1 MKFMKLGSKPDSFQS
16 DEDCIRYVASDLA
29 TDVVVN
35 VGDVKFYLHKFPLL
49 SKSARLQKLIAATID
64 EQADDEIRI
73 PDIPGG
79 PQAFEICAKF
89 CYGMTVTLNAYNVV
103 AVRCAAEYLEMYES
117 IESGNLVYKIE
128 VFLNSSVLRSW
139 KDSIIVLQTT
149 RSFYPWSEDVKI
161 DVRCLESIA
170 SKAAMDPA
178 RVDWSYTYNRRKLL
192 PPEINNNGVP
202 RDWWVEDLAELSIDL
217 YKRVISTV
225 RRKPSVSLEVV
236 GEALE
241 VYAGK
246 RIPGFMIQTDD
257 DYDVEESRS
266 LLETLVSL
274 LPSGKQSVSCGF
286 LIKLLKSSVSLEC
299 GEEERKEL
307 SRRIGEKLEE
317 ANVADLLIRASQGCE
332 TVYDID
338 IVETLIDEFV
348 AQTQKRDDEVDCS
361 DTNDGNVFVS
371 DSSKA
376 IVAKLIDGYLAE
388 IARIEPNLS
397 PLKFIKI
404 EEKVSTFP
412 RTSHDGIYRAID
424 MFLKQ
429 HPGITKSE
437 KKSICRLMDCRKLSP
452 EACTHAVQN
461 ERLPLR
467 VVVQILFFEQVRATC
482 PTPRPSLPPSG
493 SHGSSRTTTT
503 EEECDSVTATEETTT
518 TTTTTTTRD
527 KTSSSE
533 KTKAKGVVMSRLFSK
548 LWTGKD
554 RDGVGDVSSSDTSE
568 SPGSATTVDDKST
581 PSTRRRRSS
590 S

>member
-16 DEDCIRYVASDLA
+16 DEDCVRYVATELA
-29 TDVVVN
+29 TDVVVI
-35 VGDVKFYLHKFPLL
+35 VGDVKFHLHKFPLL
-49 SKSARLQKLIAATID
+49 SKSARLQKLIATTTTD
-64 EQADDEIRI
+64 EQSDDDEIRI

-79 PQAFEICAKF
+79 PPAFEICAKF
-89 CYGMTVTLNAYNVV
+89 CYGMAVTLNAYNVV

-117 IESGNLVYKIE
+117 IENGNLVYKME

-149 RSFYPWSEDVKI
+149 RSFYPWSEDVKL

-170 SKAAMDPA
+170 LKAAMDPA

-192 PPEINNNGVP
+192 PPEMNNNSVP

-217 YKRVISTV
+217 FKRVVSTI
-225 RRKPSVSLEVV
+225 RRKGGVLPEVI

-241 VYAGK
+241 VYAAK
-246 RIPGFMIQTDD
+246 RIPGFMIQNDNNDD
-257 DYDVEESRS
+257 EEDVMEQRS
-266 LLETLVSL
+266 LLETLVSM
-274 LPSGKQSVSCGF
+274 LPSEKQSVSCGF
-286 LIKLLKSSVSLEC
+286 LIKLLKSSVSFEC

-317 ANVADLLIRASQGCE
+317 ANVGDLLIRAPEGGE

-348 AQTQKRDDEVDCS
+348 TQTEKRDELDCS
-361 DTNDGNVFVS
+361 DDIN

-376 IVAKLIDGYLAE
+376 NVAKLIDGYLAE
-388 IARIEPNLS
+388 ISRIETNLS
-397 PLKFIKI
+397 TTKFITI
-404 EEKVSTFP
+404 AEKVSTFP
-412 RTSHDGIYRAID
+412 RQSHDGVYRAID

-437 KKSICRLMDCRKLSP
+437 KKSSSKLMDCRKLSP
-452 EACTHAVQN
+452 EACAHAVQN

-467 VVVQILFFEQVRATC
+467 VVVQILFFEQVRAT
-482 PTPRPSLPPSG
+482 TKPSLPPSG
-493 SHGSSRTTTT
+493 SHGSSRTTT
-503 EEECDSVTATEETTT
+503 EEECESVTATEE
-518 TTTTTTTRD
+518 TTTTTRD

-533 KTKAKGVVMSRLFSK
+533 KTKAKGVVMSRIFSK

-554 RDGVGDVSSSDTSE
+554 KDGVGDVSSSDTSE
-568 SPGSATTVDDKST
+568 SPGSVTTVGDKST

>member
-16 DEDCIRYVASDLA
+16 DEDCIRYVATELA

-49 SKSARLQKLIAATID
+49 SKSARLQKLIATTTTD
-64 EQADDEIRI
+64 EQSDDEIRI

-79 PQAFEICAKF
+79 PPAFEICAKF

-170 SKAAMDPA
+170 LKAAIDPA
-178 RVDWSYTYNRRKLL
+178 RVDWSYTYNRRKLI

-202 RDWWVEDLAELSIDL
+202 RDWWIEDLAELSIDL
-217 YKRVISTV
+217 FKRVISTI
-225 RRKPSVSLEVV
+225 RRKGGVLPEVI

-241 VYAGK
+241 VYAAK
-246 RIPGFMIQTDD
+246 RIPCFMIQNDD
-257 DYDVEESRS
+257 NDDEDVMEERS
-266 LLETLVSL
+266 LLETLVSML
-274 LPSGKQSVSCGF
+274 TSEKQSVSCGF
-286 LIKLLKSSVSLEC
+286 LIKLLKCSVSLEC

-317 ANVADLLIRASQGCE
+317 ANVADLLIRAPEGGE

-338 IVETLIDEFV
+338 IVETLIDEFLT
-348 AQTQKRDDEVDCS
+348 QTQRRDELDCS
-361 DTNDGNVFVS
+361 DEGNGFVS
-371 DSSKA
+371 DSSKGN
-376 IVAKLIDGYLAE
+376 VAKLIDGYLAE
-388 IARIEPNLS
+388 ISRIEPNLS
-397 PLKFIKI
+397 PLKFITVA
-404 EEKVSTFP
+404 EKVSNFP
-412 RTSHDGIYRAID
+412 RSSHDGVYRAID

-437 KKSICRLMDCRKLSP
+437 KKSLCRLMDCRKLSP
-452 EACTHAVQN
+452 EACAHAVQN

-482 PTPRPSLPPSG
+482 PTTKPSLPPSG
-493 SHGSSRTTTT
+493 SHGSSRTTT
-503 EEECDSVTATEETTT
+503 EEECDSVTATEETT
-518 TTTTTTTRD
+518 RD

-533 KTKAKGVVMSRLFSK
+533 KSKAKGVVMSRIFSK

-554 RDGVGDVSSSDTSE
+554 KDGVGDVSSSDTSE
-568 SPGSATTVDDKST
+568 SPGSVTTVGDKST

>member
-16 DEDCIRYVASDLA
+16 QEDCIRYVASDLA

-49 SKSARLQKLIAATID
+49 SKSARLQKLIAATIN
-64 EQADDEIRI
+64 EQPDDDEINI

-79 PQAFEICAKF
+79 PPAFEICAKF

-103 AVRCAAEYLEMYES
+103 AARCAAEYLEMYES
-117 IESGNLVYKIE
+117 IETGNLVYKIE

-149 RSFYPWSEDVKI
+149 RSFHSWSHEVKI

-178 RVDWSYTYNRRKLL
+178 RVDWSYTCNRRKV
-192 PPEINNNGVP
+192 NNSNGVP

-217 YKRVISTV
+217 YKRVISTI
-225 RRKPSVSLEVV
+225 RRKGGVSGEVI

-241 VYAGK
+241 VYAAK
-246 RIPGFMIQTDD
+246 RIQQDD
-257 DYDVEESRS
+257 DYDEEGQRS
-266 LLETLVSL
+266 LLETLISL
-274 LPSGKQSVSCGF
+274 MPSEKQSVSCGF
-286 LIKLLKSSVSLEC
+286 LIKLLKLSISLEC
-299 GEEERKEL
+299 GGEEERKEL

-317 ANVADLLIRASQGCE
+317 ANVDDLLIRASSEEGSE
-332 TVYDID
+332 TVYDVD
-338 IVETLIDEFV
+338 IVETLIDEFI
-348 AQTQKRDDEVDCS
+348 TRTERREELLGCS
-361 DTNDGNVFVS
+361 DVEQGSVFVS
-371 DSSKA
+371 DSSRA
-376 IVAKLIDGYLAE
+376 VVAKLIDGYLAE
-388 IARIEPNLS
+388 ISRIEPNLS
-397 PLKFIKI
+397 TSKFIAVA
-404 EEKVSTFP
+404 EKVSCFP
-412 RTSHDGIYRAID
+412 RSSHDGLYRAID
-424 MFLKQ
+424 MFLKE

-452 EACTHAVQN
+452 EACAHAVQN

-467 VVVQILFFEQVRATC
+467 VVVQILFFEQARATAK
-482 PTPRPSLPPSG
+482 PSLPPSG
-493 SHGSSRTTTT
+493 SHGSSRTTT

-518 TTTTTTTRD
+518 TTMTR
-527 KTSSSE
+527 E
-533 KTKAKGVVMSRLFSK
+533 KTKAKGVVMSRIFSK

>member
-16 DEDCIRYVASDLA
+16 DEDSVRYVATELA

-49 SKSARLQKLIAATID
+49 SKSARLQKLIATTTTD
-64 EQADDEIRI
+64 EQSSDDEIRI

-79 PQAFEICAKF
+79 PPAFEICAKF

-149 RSFYPWSEDVKI
+149 RSFYPWSEDVKL

-170 SKAAMDPA
+170 LKAAIDPA

-192 PPEINNNGVP
+192 PPEINKNGVP
-202 RDWWVEDLAELSIDL
+202 VDWWIEDLAELSIDL
-217 YKRVISTV
+217 FKRVVSTI
-225 RRKPSVSLEVV
+225 RRKGGVLPQFI

-241 VYAGK
+241 VYAAK
-246 RIPGFMIQTDD
+246 RITGFMIQND
-257 DYDVEESRS
+257 DVEDVIEQRS

-274 LPSGKQSVSCGF
+274 LPREKQSVSCGF

-299 GEEERKEL
+299 GKEERKEL

-317 ANVADLLIRASQGCE
+317 ANVTDLLIRAPEGGE

-338 IVETLIDEFV
+338 IVETLIDQYV
-348 AQTQKRDDEVDCS
+348 TQTQKRDELECS
-361 DTNDGNVFVS
+361 EDDINEGDGFVS

-376 IVAKLIDGYLAE
+376 NVAKLIDGYLAE
-388 IARIEPNLS
+388 ISRIEPNLS
-397 PLKFIKI
+397 PLKFISI
-404 EEKVSTFP
+404 AEKVSNFP
-412 RTSHDGIYRAID
+412 RSSHDGVYRAID

-437 KKSICRLMDCRKLSP
+437 KKSLSRLMDCRKLSP
-452 EACTHAVQN
+452 EACAHAVQN

-482 PTPRPSLPPSG
+482 PTAKPSLPPSG
-493 SHGSSRTTTT
+493 SHGSSRTTT
-503 EEECDSVTATEETTT
+503 EEECDSVTATEET
-518 TTTTTTTRD
+518 RD
-527 KTSSSE
+527 KTGSSE
-533 KTKAKGVVMSRLFSK
+533 KTKAKGVVMSRIFSK

-568 SPGSATTVDDKST
+568 SPGSATTVGDKST

>member
-16 DEDCIRYVASDLA
+16 DEDCVRYVATELA
-29 TDVVVN
+29 TDVVVI
-35 VGDVKFYLHKFPLL
+35 VGDVKFHLHKFPLL
-49 SKSARLQKLIAATID
+49 SKSARLQKLIATTTTD
-64 EQADDEIRI
+64 EQSDDDEIRI

-79 PQAFEICAKF
+79 PPAFEICAKF
-89 CYGMTVTLNAYNVV
+89 CYGMAVTLNAYNVV

-117 IESGNLVYKIE
+117 IESGNLVYKME

-149 RSFYPWSEDVKI
+149 RSFYPWSEDVKL

-170 SKAAMDPA
+170 LKAAMDPA

-192 PPEINNNGVP
+192 PPEMNNNSVP

-217 YKRVISTV
+217 FKRVVSTI
-225 RRKPSVSLEVV
+225 RRKGGVLPEVI

-241 VYAGK
+241 VYAAK
-246 RIPGFMIQTDD
+246 RIPGFMIQNDD
-257 DYDVEESRS
+257 NDDEEDVMEQRS
-266 LLETLVSL
+266 LLETLVSM
-274 LPSGKQSVSCGF
+274 LPSEKQSVSCGF
-286 LIKLLKSSVSLEC
+286 LIKLLKSSVSFEC

-317 ANVADLLIRASQGCE
+317 ANVGDLLIRAPEGGE

-348 AQTQKRDDEVDCS
+348 TQTEKRDELDCS
-361 DTNDGNVFVS
+361 DDIN

-376 IVAKLIDGYLAE
+376 NVAKLIDGYLAE
-388 IARIEPNLS
+388 ISRIETNLS
-397 PLKFIKI
+397 TTKFITI
-404 EEKVSTFP
+404 AEKVSTFP
-412 RTSHDGIYRAID
+412 RQSHDGVYRAID

-437 KKSICRLMDCRKLSP
+437 KKSSSRLMDCRKLSP
-452 EACTHAVQN
+452 EACAHAVQN

-467 VVVQILFFEQVRATC
+467 VVVQILFFEQVRAT
-482 PTPRPSLPPSG
+482 TKPSLPPSG
-493 SHGSSRTTTT
+493 SHGSSRTTT
-503 EEECDSVTATEETTT
+503 EEECESVTATEE
-518 TTTTTTTRD
+518 TTTTTRD

-533 KTKAKGVVMSRLFSK
+533 KTKAKGVVMSRIFSK

-554 RDGVGDVSSSDTSE
+554 KDGVGDVSSSDTSE
-568 SPGSATTVDDKST
+568 SPGSVTTVGDKST

>member
-49 SKSARLQKLIAATID
+49 SKSARLQKLIATTIN
-64 EQADDEIRI
+64 EQPDDDEISI

-79 PQAFEICAKF
+79 PPAFEICAKF
-89 CYGMTVTLNAYNVV
+89 CYGMTVTLSAYNVV
-103 AVRCAAEYLEMYES
+103 SARCAAEYLEMYES
-117 IESGNLVYKIE
+117 IETGNLVYKIE

-149 RSFYPWSEDVKI
+149 RSFHPWSRDAKI

-170 SKAAMDPA
+170 SRAVTDPA
-178 RVDWSYTYNRRKLL
+178 RVDWSYTCNRRKV
-192 PPEINNNGVP
+192 NDSNNGVP
-202 RDWWVEDLAELSIDL
+202 RDWWVEDVAELSIDL
-217 YKRVISTV
+217 YKRVISSI
-225 RRKPSVSLEVV
+225 RRKGGVSVSGEVI

-241 VYAGK
+241 VYAAK
-246 RIPGFMIQTDD
+246 RVQMDD
-257 DYDVEESRS
+257 RDVE
-266 LLETLVSL
+266 TFISL
-274 LPSGKQSVSCGF
+274 LPGEKQSVSCGF

-299 GEEERKEL
+299 GEDVRREL

-317 ANVADLLIRASQGCE
+317 ANVDDLLIRGSSDEGCE

-338 IVETLIDEFV
+338 IVESLIDEFI
-348 AQTQKRDDEVDCS
+348 TRTEKRDEVCCS
-361 DTNDGNVFVS
+361 DIEQGSVIVS
-371 DSSKA
+371 DSSRA
-376 IVAKLIDGYLAE
+376 AVAKLVDGYLSE

-397 PLKFIKI
+397 PLKFIAI
-404 EEKVSTFP
+404 AEKVSCFP
-412 RTSHDGIYRAID
+412 RSSHDGVYRAID
-424 MFLKQ
+424 MFLKE
-429 HPGITKSE
+429 HPGMAKSD

-452 EACTHAVQN
+452 EACAHAVQN

-467 VVVQILFFEQVRATC
+467 VVVQILFFEQVRATSK
-482 PTPRPSLPPSG
+482 PSLPPSG
-493 SHGSSRTTTT
+493 SHGSSRTTT
-503 EEECDSVTATEETTT
+503 EEECDSVTATED
-518 TTTTTTTRD
+518 TTRE
-527 KTSSSE
+527 KTSGSE
-533 KTKAKGVVMSRLFSK
+533 KTKAYKGVAMSRIFSK

-554 RDGVGDVSSSDTSE
+554 RDGVGDVSSSSTSE

>member
-16 DEDCIRYVASDLA
+16 DKDRRRFVVASDLA

-64 EQADDEIRI
+64 EEADDEIRI

-79 PQAFEICAKF
+79 PPAFEICAKF

-128 VFLNSSVLRSW
+128 VFLTSSVLRAW
-139 KDSIIVLQTT
+139 KDSIIVLKTT

-170 SKAAMDPA
+170 LKAAMDPA

-192 PPEINNNGVP
+192 PPNNGVP

-217 YKRVISTV
+217 FKRVISTI
-225 RRKPSVSLEVV
+225 RRKVGVRPEVI
-236 GEALE
+236 GEAIE
-241 VYAGK
+241 VYAAK
-246 RIPGFMIQTDD
+246 RIPGCMIKTNDD
-257 DYDVEESRS
+257 DDDDCDVEEHGS

-274 LPSGKQSVSCGF
+274 LPCKKQSVSCGF
-286 LIKLLKSSVSLEC
+286 LIKLLESSVSLDC

-317 ANVADLLIRASQGCE
+317 ANVPDLLIRAPEGCE
-332 TVYDID
+332 TVYDTD
-338 IVETLIDEFV
+338 IVETLVDEFV
-348 AQTQKRDDEVDCS
+348 TQTQTRDELDCS
-361 DTNDGNVFVS
+361 DINQGNGFVS

-376 IVAKLIDGYLAE
+376 NVAKLIDGYLAE
-388 IARIEPNLS
+388 IARMEPNLS
-397 PLKFIKI
+397 PSKFITI
-404 EEKVSTFP
+404 AEKVSNFP
-412 RTSHDGIYRAID
+412 RSSHDGIYRAID

-452 EACTHAVQN
+452 EACAHAVQN

-467 VVVQILFFEQVRATC
+467 VVVQILFFEQVRAAC
-482 PTPRPSLPPSG
+482 PTTKPSLPPSG
-493 SHGSSRTTTT
+493 SHGSSRTTT
-503 EEECDSVTATEETTT
+503 EEECDSVTATEE

-533 KTKAKGVVMSRLFSK
+533 KTKAKGVVMSRMFSK

-554 RDGVGDVSSSDTSE
+554 RDGVRDVSSSDTSE

>member
-16 DEDCIRYVASDLA
+16 DEDSIRYVATELA

-35 VGDVKFYLHKFPLL
+35 VGDVKFFLHKFPLL
-49 SKSARLQKLIAATID
+49 SKSARLQKLIATTTTD
-64 EQADDEIRI
+64 EQSSDDEIHI

-79 PQAFEICAKF
+79 PPAFEICAKF

-128 VFLNSSVLRSW
+128 VFLNSSILRSW

-149 RSFYPWSEDVKI
+149 RSFYPWSEDVKL

-170 SKAAMDPA
+170 LKTAIDPA

-192 PPEINNNGVP
+192 PPEINKNGVP
-202 RDWWVEDLAELSIDL
+202 RDWWIEDLAELSIDL
-217 YKRVISTV
+217 FKRVVRTI
-225 RRKPSVSLEVV
+225 RRKGGVLPEFI

-241 VYAGK
+241 VYAAK
-246 RIPGFMIQTDD
+246 RITGFMIQNDD
-257 DYDVEESRS
+257 DDDVIEQRS

-274 LPSGKQSVSCGF
+274 LPSEKQSVSCGF

-317 ANVADLLIRASQGCE
+317 ANVTDLLIRAPEGGE

-338 IVETLIDEFV
+338 IVETLIDQYV
-348 AQTQKRDDEVDCS
+348 TQQTQKRDELDCS
-361 DTNDGNVFVS
+361 EEDINEGDGFVS

-376 IVAKLIDGYLAE
+376 NVAKLIDGYLTE
-388 IARIEPNLS
+388 ISRIEPNLS
-397 PLKFIKI
+397 PLKFISI
-404 EEKVSTFP
+404 AEKVSNFP
-412 RTSHDGIYRAID
+412 RSSHDGVYRAID

-437 KKSICRLMDCRKLSP
+437 KKSLSRLMDCRKLSP
-452 EACTHAVQN
+452 EACAHAVQN

-482 PTPRPSLPPSG
+482 PAAKPSLPPSG
-493 SHGSSRTTTT
+493 SHGSSRTTT

-518 TTTTTTTRD
+518 TTTMRD
-527 KTSSSE
+527 KMSSSE
-533 KTKAKGVVMSRLFSK
+533 KTKAKGVVMSRIFSK
-548 LWTGKD
+548 LWSGKD

-568 SPGSATTVDDKST
+568 SPGSATTVGDKST

>member
-16 DEDCIRYVASDLA
+16 DEDCIRYVATELA

-49 SKSARLQKLIAATID
+49 SKSARLQKLIATTTTD
-64 EQADDEIRI
+64 EQSDDEIRI

-79 PQAFEICAKF
+79 PPAFEICAKF

-170 SKAAMDPA
+170 LKAAMDPA
-178 RVDWSYTYNRRKLL
+178 RVDWSYTYNRRKLI

-202 RDWWVEDLAELSIDL
+202 RDWWIEDLAELSIDL
-217 YKRVISTV
+217 FKRVIWTI
-225 RRKPSVSLEVV
+225 RRKGGVIPEVI

-241 VYAGK
+241 VYAAK
-246 RIPGFMIQTDD
+246 RIPCFMIQNDD
-257 DYDVEESRS
+257 NDDEDVMEERS
-266 LLETLVSL
+266 LLETLVSM
-274 LPSGKQSVSCGF
+274 LPSEKQSVSCGF
-286 LIKLLKSSVSLEC
+286 LIKLLKCSVSLEC

-317 ANVADLLIRASQGCE
+317 ANVADLLIRAPEGGE

-348 AQTQKRDDEVDCS
+348 TQTQKRDELDCS
-361 DTNDGNVFVS
+361 DDINEGNGFVS

-376 IVAKLIDGYLAE
+376 NVAKLIDGYLAE
-388 IARIEPNLS
+388 ISRIEPNLS
-397 PLKFIKI
+397 PLKFITVA
-404 EEKVSTFP
+404 EKVSNFP
-412 RTSHDGIYRAID
+412 RSSHDGVYRAID

-437 KKSICRLMDCRKLSP
+437 KKSISRLMDCRKLSP
-452 EACTHAVQN
+452 EACAHAVQN

-482 PTPRPSLPPSG
+482 PTTKPSLPPSG
-493 SHGSSRTTTT
+493 SHGSSRTTT

-518 TTTTTTTRD
+518 RD

-533 KTKAKGVVMSRLFSK
+533 KSKAKGVVMSRIFSK

-554 RDGVGDVSSSDTSE
+554 KDGVGDLSSSDTSE
-568 SPGSATTVDDKST
+568 SPGSVTTVGDKST

>member
-1 MKFMKLGSKPDSFQS
+1 MVCFGILLSLAVY
-16 DEDCIRYVASDLA
+16 RYVATELA
-29 TDVVVN
+29 TDVVVI
-35 VGDVKFYLHKFPLL
+35 VGDVKFHLHKFPLL
-49 SKSARLQKLIAATID
+49 SKSARLQKLIATTTTD
-64 EQADDEIRI
+64 EQSDDDEIRI

-79 PQAFEICAKF
+79 PPAFEICAKF
-89 CYGMTVTLNAYNVV
+89 CYGMAVTLNAYNVV

-117 IESGNLVYKIE
+117 IENGNLVYKME

-149 RSFYPWSEDVKI
+149 RSFYPWSEDVKL

-170 SKAAMDPA
+170 LKAAMDPA

-192 PPEINNNGVP
+192 PPEMNNNSVP

-217 YKRVISTV
+217 FKRVVSTI
-225 RRKPSVSLEVV
+225 RRKGGVLPEVI

-241 VYAGK
+241 VYAAK
-246 RIPGFMIQTDD
+246 RIPGFMIQNDD
-257 DYDVEESRS
+257 NDDEEDVMEQRS
-266 LLETLVSL
+266 LLETLVSM
-274 LPSGKQSVSCGF
+274 LPSEKQSVSCGF
-286 LIKLLKSSVSLEC
+286 LIKLLKSSVSFEC

-317 ANVADLLIRASQGCE
+317 ANVGDLLIRAPEGGE

-348 AQTQKRDDEVDCS
+348 TQTEKRDELDCS
-361 DTNDGNVFVS
+361 DDIN

-376 IVAKLIDGYLAE
+376 NVAKLIDGYLAE
-388 IARIEPNLS
+388 ISRIETNLS
-397 PLKFIKI
+397 TTKFITI
-404 EEKVSTFP
+404 AEKVSTFP
-412 RTSHDGIYRAID
+412 RQSHDGVYRAID

-437 KKSICRLMDCRKLSP
+437 KKSSSKLMDCRKLSP
-452 EACTHAVQN
+452 EACAHAVQN

-467 VVVQILFFEQVRATC
+467 VVVQILFFEQVRAT
-482 PTPRPSLPPSG
+482 TKPSLPPSG
-493 SHGSSRTTTT
+493 SHGSSRTTT
-503 EEECDSVTATEETTT
+503 EEECESVTATEE
-518 TTTTTTTRD
+518 TTTTTRD

-533 KTKAKGVVMSRLFSK
+533 KTKAKGVVMSRIFSK

-554 RDGVGDVSSSDTSE
+554 KDGVGDVSSSDTSE
-568 SPGSATTVDDKST
+568 SPGSVTTVGDKST

>member
-49 SKSARLQKLIAATID
+49 SKSARLQKLIAAKIN
-64 EQADDEIRI
+64 EPDDEISI

-79 PQAFEICAKF
+79 PPAFEICAKF

-103 AVRCAAEYLEMYES
+103 AARCAAEYLEMYES
-117 IESGNLVYKIE
+117 IETGNLVYKIE

-149 RSFYPWSEDVKI
+149 RMFHPWSQDVKI

-170 SKAAMDPA
+170 LKVAMDPA
-178 RVDWSYTYNRRKLL
+178 RVDWSYTYNRRKVT
-192 PPEINNNGVP
+192 NNGVP

-217 YKRVISTV
+217 YKRVISSI
-225 RRKPSVSLEVV
+225 RRKGGVSVSPEVI

-241 VYAGK
+241 VYAAK
-246 RIPGFMIQTDD
+246 RIQTDHHD
-257 DYDVEESRS
+257 DEQRS
-266 LLETLVSL
+266 LLETLISL
-274 LPSGKQSVSCGF
+274 LPSEKQSVSCGF
-286 LIKLLKSSVSLEC
+286 LIKLLKSSVSMDC
-299 GEEERKEL
+299 GEEVRREL

-317 ANVADLLIRASQGCE
+317 ANVDDLLIRASEEGCE

-338 IVETLIDEFV
+338 IVEKLIDEFIT
-348 AQTQKRDDEVDCS
+348 QTEKRDELVCS
-361 DTNDGNVFVS
+361 DMNQGDVFVS
-371 DSSKA
+371 DSSRGA
-376 IVAKLIDGYLAE
+376 VAKLIDGYLAE
-388 IARIEPNLS
+388 ISRVEPNLS
-397 PLKFIKI
+397 PLKFIAVA
-404 EEKVSTFP
+404 EKVSCFP
-412 RTSHDGIYRAID
+412 RSSHDGVYRAID

-429 HPGITKSE
+429 HPEMAKSE

-452 EACTHAVQN
+452 EACAHAVQN

-467 VVVQILFFEQVRATC
+467 VVVQILFFEQARATNAK
-482 PTPRPSLPPSG
+482 PSLPPSG
-493 SHGSSRTTTT
+493 SHGSSRTTT

-518 TTTTTTTRD
+518 TTATTRE
-527 KTSSSE
+527 KTNGSE
-533 KTKAKGVVMSRLFSK
+533 KNKAKGVVMSRIFSK

-554 RDGVGDVSSSDTSE
+554 RDRVGDVSSSDTSE

-581 PSTRRRRSS
+581 PSTRRRRSLS
-590 S
+590 

>member
-16 DEDCIRYVASDLA
+16 DEDCVRYVATELA
-29 TDVVVN
+29 TDVVVI
-35 VGDVKFYLHKFPLL
+35 VGDVKFHLHKFPLL
-49 SKSARLQKLIAATID
+49 SKSARLQKLIATTTTD
-64 EQADDEIRI
+64 EQSDDDEIRI

-79 PQAFEICAKF
+79 PPAFEICAKF
-89 CYGMTVTLNAYNVV
+89 CYGMAVTLNAYNVV

-117 IESGNLVYKIE
+117 IENGNLVYKME

-149 RSFYPWSEDVKI
+149 RSFYPWSEDVKL

-170 SKAAMDPA
+170 LKAAMDPA

-192 PPEINNNGVP
+192 PPEMNNNSVP

-217 YKRVISTV
+217 FKRVVSTI
-225 RRKPSVSLEVV
+225 RRKGGVLPEVI

-241 VYAGK
+241 VYAAK
-246 RIPGFMIQTDD
+246 RIPGFMIQNDD
-257 DYDVEESRS
+257 NDDEEDVMEQRS
-266 LLETLVSL
+266 LLETLVSM
-274 LPSGKQSVSCGF
+274 LPSEKQSVSCGF
-286 LIKLLKSSVSLEC
+286 LIKLLKSSVSFEC

-317 ANVADLLIRASQGCE
+317 ANVGDLLIRAPEGGE

-348 AQTQKRDDEVDCS
+348 TQTEKRDELDCS
-361 DTNDGNVFVS
+361 DDIN

-376 IVAKLIDGYLAE
+376 NVAKLIDGYLAE
-388 IARIEPNLS
+388 ISRIETNLS
-397 PLKFIKI
+397 TTKFITI
-404 EEKVSTFP
+404 AEKVSTFP
-412 RTSHDGIYRAID
+412 RQSHDGVYRAID

-437 KKSICRLMDCRKLSP
+437 KKSSSKLMDCRKLSP
-452 EACTHAVQN
+452 EACAHAVQN

-467 VVVQILFFEQVRATC
+467 VVVQILFFEQVRAT
-482 PTPRPSLPPSG
+482 TKPSLPPSG
-493 SHGSSRTTTT
+493 SHGSSRTTT
-503 EEECDSVTATEETTT
+503 EEECESVTATEE
-518 TTTTTTTRD
+518 TTTTTRD

-533 KTKAKGVVMSRLFSK
+533 KTKAKGVVMSRIFSK

-554 RDGVGDVSSSDTSE
+554 KDGVGDVSSSDTSE
-568 SPGSATTVDDKST
+568 SPGSVTTVGDKST